1 MKRLWKIIIRECGIL
16 VRNPIY
22 LFCMVLFPLFI
33 MFFFTSLMGNGLPT
47 ELPCGIVDQD
57 NTSTTREIVRRL
69 DAMQT
74 TRVTNYYNS
83 VSEARQAIQQGEIY
97 AFLYFP
103 DGMTSD
109 LIASRQ
115 PTVSFYF
122 NSVTLMAGALLMR
135 DLKTVTTL
143 ASASVGSAKLAAI
156 GKTESEIMAFLQPIT
171 IDLHQPNNPWT
182 NYNVY
187 LTTMMVPG
195 IFMLLFTLLTVYSI
209 GTELK
214 FSRSKTWMRLSGHN
228 ALIAMLGKF
237 LPHTII
243 FLAMTYGYQWYIYGH
258 LGFPHVGGTGMIIL
272 LGLLMVLSCQG
283 FGIFMFGI
291 APSLRM
297 SMSVCSLW
305 AVLGISLSGA
315 TFPVFAMHPIIES
328 ASYLFPLRHYYMIYQ
343 LCVFNG
349 YPLIDAWTNIIILF
363 AFALMPIIVMPKLRK
378 IMMEYVYIP

>member
-16 VRNPIY
+16 VSNPIY

-156 GKTESEIMAFLQPIT
+156 GKTESEIMKDEIAELQEAI
-171 IDLHQPNNPWT
+171 
-182 NYNVY
+182 
-187 LTTMMVPG
+187 
-195 IFMLLFTLLTVYSI
+195 I
-209 GTELK
+209 GE
-214 FSRSKTWMRLSGHN
+214 
-228 ALIAMLGKF
+228 
-237 LPHTII
+237 
-243 FLAMTYGYQWYIYGH
+243 
-258 LGFPHVGGTGMIIL
+258 
-272 LGLLMVLSCQG
+272 
-283 FGIFMFGI
+283 
-291 APSLRM
+291 
-297 SMSVCSLW
+297 
-305 AVLGISLSGA
+305 
-315 TFPVFAMHPIIES
+315 
-328 ASYLFPLRHYYMIYQ
+328 
-343 LCVFNG
+343 
-349 YPLIDAWTNIIILF
+349 
-363 AFALMPIIVMPKLRK
+363 
-378 IMMEYVYIP
+378 